1 MQEQTT
7 ELLPELEAKLA
18 ALQEELVKERE
29 AVKEIE
35 ACDVDEL
42 NDLRAAIADQECVIS
57 PFSCRCCVP
66 SKGAV
71 RLDCAALC

>member
-1 MQEQTT
+1 MQEQTA

-18 ALQEELVKERE
+18 SLQEELVKERE

-42 NDLRAAIADQECVIS
+42 NDLRAAIADQEYVLFPRHRILLT
-57 PFSCRCCVP
+57 RCKTQP
-66 SKGAV
+66 
-71 RLDCAALC
+71 